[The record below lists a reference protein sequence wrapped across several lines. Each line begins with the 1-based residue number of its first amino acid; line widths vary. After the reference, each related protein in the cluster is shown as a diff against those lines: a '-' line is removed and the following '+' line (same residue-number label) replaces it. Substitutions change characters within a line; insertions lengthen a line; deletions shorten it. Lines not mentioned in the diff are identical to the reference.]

1 LPKCGGD
8 PCIGAGL
15 SAAWGGDVLRVG
27 VPGVWLH
34 SALVR
39 GWREKSTAHT
49 GVHVGGMEI
58 PAYLC
63 D

>member
-1 LPKCGGD
+1 MLYGASDKGG
-8 PCIGAGL
+8 I
-15 SAAWGGDVLRVG
+15 SALRAQ
-27 VPGVWLH
+27 LH

-39 GWREKSTAHT
+39 GWREKSTART
-49 GVHVGGMEI
+49 GVACGGMEI

>member
-1 LPKCGGD
+1 M
-8 PCIGAGL
+8 
-15 SAAWGGDVLRVG
+15 LRVG

-39 GWREKSTAHT
+39 GWREKSTACT
-49 GVHVGGMEI
+49 GVACGGMEI